1 MKCKNHQTLLMNHCE
16 DHLGQVQSHRQ
27 PGVRG
32 DQERPK
38 GLISGQ
44 TCDTKVVQH
53 VKLYWFKVFPNIQDL
68 WAKSRGKI
76 LQGISQE
83 QVPPRDGLL
92 AKYVEMKA
100 VENNKKGLFK
110 TVLKF
115 HDNLKQA
122 WVTFKLFE
130 TLQMLAK
137 RAARSTASVLLFK

>member
-1 MKCKNHQTLLMNHCE
+1 MF
-16 DHLGQVQSHRQ
+16 S
-27 PGVRG
+27 
-32 DQERPK
+32 
-38 GLISGQ
+38 
-44 TCDTKVVQH
+44 
-53 VKLYWFKVFPNIQDL
+53 NIQDL

-115 HDNLKQA
+115 HDNLKQD
-122 WVTFKLFE
+122 WITLKLLEPFH
-130 TLQMLAK
+130 TLAT
-137 RAARSTASVLLFK
+137 RVARSAASSKNLFKMLL

>member
-1 MKCKNHQTLLMNHCE
+1 MSWSKVLPVLQ

-92 AKYVEMKA
+92 AKYVEIKTVA
-100 VENNKKGLFK
+100 NIKKGLFK
-110 TVLKF
+110 TFLEF
-115 HDNLKQA
+115 HDDLKQA
-122 WVTFKLFE
+122 WFTKQLLKPLH
-130 TLQMLAK
+130 TLAT
-137 RAARSTASVLLFK
+137 RAARSAASKTK